1 MVKDIFVDE
10 AIIPFRGQ
18 NYCHLWCPDT
28 NYLIEF
34 SRKLKIHP
42 KQLQTKTKRFLHFK
56 LSPDKRELAIE
67 LGAKELTALEMVNM
81 VRVHNEQKA
90 LSANGSEN
98 L

>member
-1 MVKDIFVDE
+1 MVKEVFVDQ
-10 AIIPFRGQ
+10 AIFPFRGQ

-34 SRKLKIHP
+34 AQTLGLNP
-42 KQLQTKTKRFLHFK
+42 NWLQAKNKRFLHFD
-56 LSPDKRELAIE
+56 LSPNKRELAIK

-81 VRVHNEQKA
+81 VRIHNGQRP